1 MKKVNVSDLNK
12 HNDAEIQISTAL
24 NMLANWAFK
33 DPETRH
39 VITQVIC
46 NLERGTEVEKG
57 AAAELKTVS
66 TYLGSIEAQQI
77 AFALHSVVSKGA
89 GRAALGLKTKG
100 RGKSYHMKAINHD
113 DEIMVTAILYEQG
126 LATKKQLQDAAY
138 RYHGIQ
144 ANIKSINSFLA
155 ELGPVA
161 KAKAKFL
168 DAFNRGLERRTSL

>member
-1 MKKVNVSDLNK
+1 
-12 HNDAEIQISTAL
+12 
-24 NMLANWAFK
+24 
-33 DPETRH
+33 
-39 VITQVIC
+39 
-46 NLERGTEVEKG
+46 
-57 AAAELKTVS
+57 
-66 TYLGSIEAQQI
+66 
-77 AFALHSVVSKGA
+77 
-89 GRAALGLKTKG
+89 
-100 RGKSYHMKAINHD
+100 MKAINHD

-155 ELGPVA
+155 ELEPVA